1 MRGLKSASNPMSR
14 QPLATGE
21 NLDRLVAAAAEKNGR
36 RHPGL
41 VVGAVDAIRTRQA
54 VTGVGHIRL
63 PDGPAPNGTTL
74 WEIGSI
80 TKVFTGLL
88 LAIAVVRREVT
99 LDTPVRELLPTGTTV
114 PSRDGREI
122 TVEHLTTHRSG
133 LPRSPVGFRTEV
145 RTVLLGRGNPYS
157 EITDERLLELVARTE
172 LRRTPGTGRIA
183 YSNVGGGLLGLAL
196 VYRAG
201 ASSYV
206 ELVRQRICE
215 PLAMA
220 QTTVL
225 EEADVGQLATGYT
238 ARRPV
243 EHWTLT
249 GLAGAGALVSS
260 ATDMLRFL
268 TAQLK
273 PESSA
278 LGEAIKLGQTERY
291 GGRRFGIGLGWIRM
305 PGRSGMTLWHNGGTG
320 GFRSFAGIV
329 PERGVGV
336 VMLANNRRSCD
347 RAAVRLLSE
356 LSGRR

>member
-1 MRGLKSASNPMSR
+1 MSGH
-14 QPLATGE
+14 PLGTGE
-21 NLDRLVAAAAEKNGR
+21 DLDRLVAAATAKSAR

-41 VVGAVDAIRTRQA
+41 VIGAVDVVRSQQV

-63 PDGPAPNGTTL
+63 PAGPPPTDRTV

-88 LAIAVVRREVT
+88 LAIAVVRGEVT
-99 LDTPVRELLPTGTTV
+99 LDTPVRELLPTGTKV
-114 PSRDGREI
+114 PNRDGVEI
-122 TVEHLTTHRSG
+122 TLEHLTTHRSG

-145 RTVLLGRGNPYS
+145 RTVLLGRGNPYAD
-157 EITDERLLELVARTE
+157 ITEERLLEFVARTE

-196 VYRAG
+196 VRHAG

-215 PLAMA
+215 PLALTDTA
-220 QTTVL
+220 GVA
-225 EEADVGQLATGYT
+225 EANVDQLATGHT
-238 ARRPV
+238 ARGRPV
-243 EHWTLT
+243 QHWILT
-249 GLAGAGALVSS
+249 GLAGAGVLLSS
-260 ATDMLRFL
+260 ATDLLGFL

-278 LGEAIKLGQTERY
+278 FAEAIKLSQMERY

-347 RAAVRLLSE
+347 RAAVRLLTK
-356 LSGRR
+356 LAGRP

>member
-1 MRGLKSASNPMSR
+1 
-14 QPLATGE
+14 
-21 NLDRLVAAAAEKNGR
+21 
-36 RHPGL
+36 
-41 VVGAVDAIRTRQA
+41 
-54 VTGVGHIRL
+54 
-63 PDGPAPNGTTL
+63 
-74 WEIGSI
+74 
-80 TKVFTGLL
+80 
-88 LAIAVVRREVT
+88 
-99 LDTPVRELLPTGTTV
+99 
-114 PSRDGREI
+114 
-122 TVEHLTTHRSG
+122 
-133 LPRSPVGFRTEV
+133 
-145 RTVLLGRGNPYS
+145 
-157 EITDERLLELVARTE
+157 

-201 ASSYV
+201 ASSYA

-225 EEADVGQLATGYT
+225 EEADVDQLATGYT
-238 ARRPV
+238 ARRRLV

-273 PESSA
+273 PESSE
-278 LGEAIKLGQTERY
+278 LGEAVKLGQTERY

-305 PGRSGMTLWHNGGTG
+305 PGRSGMALWHNGGTG

-356 LSGRR
+356 LSGRS